1 MSIIYIIDFATL
13 NQITILRK
21 PMGFFFN
28 KQFKED
34 FKMDLELII
43 ETVEYNQ
50 ELADTNLAK
59 NDWSDK
65 ITNGINDTDES
76 KEEN

>member
-1 MSIIYIIDFATL
+1 
-13 NQITILRK
+13 
-21 PMGFFFN
+21 MGFFFN

-65 ITNGINDTDES
+65 ITNGINDTDEN

>member
-1 MSIIYIIDFATL
+1 M
-13 NQITILRK
+13 N
-21 PMGFFFN
+21 
-28 KQFKED
+28 
-34 FKMDLELII
+34 LELII

-50 ELADTNLAK
+50 ELADTNLAE

-65 ITNGINDTDES
+65 ITDGINDITEN